1 MSRWLFL
8 SSCLLV
14 LGAVAYAAEPS
25 RRADARDLGAPCER
39 TEECQVGLRC
49 GGSDGVLGA
58 QCSAGCN
65 ETTFCQERFGSASVC
80 LGADLCA
87 RTCGTSEECPAG
99 TTCNV
104 YGWCETPNASE

>member
-14 LGAVAYAAEPS
+14 LGAVAYASEPT
-25 RRADARDLGAPCER
+25 RRPDARDLGAACER

-49 GGSDGVLGA
+49 GEGDNVLAA
-58 QCSAGCN
+58 QCSASCN
-65 ETTFCQERFGSASVC
+65 ESMFCQERFGSASVC

-87 RTCGTSEECPAG
+87 RTCSTNAECPAD
-99 TTCNV
+99 TACNA
-104 YGWCETPNASE
+104 YGWCERPSTPE